1 MRMRATWLGM
11 MAALAA
17 ASPCAAQT
25 AYYGGSPDRLTLT
38 VDVRASISA
47 RCGFVPANAPGANYV
62 EPNFET
68 QGFDRVAAFKL
79 DCTSASRV
87 GVVSSNGGLSTG
99 GAAAGP
105 GYTAL
110 APYDVQLTL
119 NGNATSATA
128 TCGAKDLVPASN
140 ACAPTYLPA
149 VGPNFSGPAS
159 ATQGLRL
166 AGPATIG
173 SDSTIRVKA
182 NAYGGSAI
190 LTAGTYVDTLTV
202 TISPAT

>member
-1 MRMRATWLGM
+1 M
-11 MAALAA
+11 ALATA
-17 ASPCAAQT
+17 APCLAQT
-25 AYYGGSPDRLTLT
+25 AYYGGSPDRLSLT
-38 VDVRASISA
+38 VDVRASVAA
-47 RCGFVPANAPGANYV
+47 RCGFAPASAPGASYV
-62 EPNFET
+62 EPDFET

-87 GVVSSNGGLSTG
+87 GVVSSNGGLAT

-105 GYTAL
+105 GYAAL

-119 NGNATSATA
+119 NGNALSATA
-128 TCGAKDLVPASN
+128 TCGAKDLIASSN

-149 VGPNFSGPAS
+149 VGPNFTGPAS
-159 ATQGLRL
+159 ASKGLRL
-166 AGPATIG
+166 PGPATIG
-173 SDSTIRVKA
+173 SDSTIRLKA
-182 NAYGGSAI
+182 GAYAGASI

>member
-1 MRMRATWLGM
+1 MRMRARWLAM
-11 MAALAA
+11 VAALAA
-17 ASPCAAQT
+17 AAPCLAQT

-38 VDVRASISA
+38 VDVRASVAA
-47 RCGFVPANAPGANYV
+47 RCGFLPASAPGANYV
-62 EPNFET
+62 EPDFET

-87 GVVSSNGGLSTG
+87 GVVSSNGGLATG

-119 NGNATSATA
+119 NGNAVSASA
-128 TCGAKDLVPASN
+128 TCGAKDLVATGS

-149 VGPNFSGPAS
+149 AGPNFSGPAS
-159 ATQGLRL
+159 ATKGLRL

-173 SDSTIRVKA
+173 SDSTIRLKA
-182 NAYGGSAI
+182 NAYAGSPI

>member
-1 MRMRATWLGM
+1 MV
-11 MAALAA
+11 AALAA
-17 ASPCAAQT
+17 AAPCAAQT
-25 AYYGGSPDRLTLT
+25 AYYGGSPDRLNLT
-38 VDVRASISA
+38 VEVRASIAA
-47 RCGFVPANAPGANYV
+47 RCGFAPANEPGANYF
-62 EPNFET
+62 EPDFET

-87 GVVSSNGGLSTG
+87 GVVSSNGGLASG
-99 GAAAGP
+99 SAAGP

-119 NGNATSATA
+119 SGNATSATA

-149 VGPNFSGPAS
+149 SGSNFSGPAS
-159 ATQGLRL
+159 TTKGLRL

-182 NAYGGSAI
+182 NAYAGPPI
-190 LTAGTYVDTLTV
+190 LTAGTYSDTLTV

>member
-1 MRMRATWLGM
+1 MPMGARWLGLVV
-11 MAALAA
+11 AIAA
-17 ASPCAAQT
+17 AAPCAAQT
-25 AYYGGSPDRLTLT
+25 AYYGGSPDRLNLT
-38 VDVRASISA
+38 VEVRASVNA
-47 RCGFVPANAPGANYV
+47 RCGFLPSSAPGASYV

-99 GAAAGP
+99 AAAAGP

-119 NGNATSATA
+119 NGNAVSASA
-128 TCGAKDLVPASN
+128 TCGAKDLVATSN
-140 ACAPTYLPA
+140 TCAPTYLPA

-159 ATQGLRL
+159 ATKGLRL

-173 SDSTIRVKA
+173 SDSTIRLKA
-182 NAYGGSAI
+182 NAYAGAAI

>member
-1 MRMRATWLGM
+1 
-11 MAALAA
+11 LAA
-17 ASPCAAQT
+17 AVPCAAQT
-25 AYYGGSPDRLTLT
+25 AYYAGSPDRLNLT
-38 VDVRASISA
+38 VEVRASISA
-47 RCGFVPANAPGANYV
+47 RCGFVPASAPGASYV

-105 GYTAL
+105 GYTAT

-140 ACAPTYLPA
+140 ACAPTYLAA

-166 AGPATIG
+166 GGPATIG

-182 NAYGGSAI
+182 NAYAGASI
-190 LTAGTYVDTLTV
+190 LTAGTYSDTLTV

>member
-1 MRMRATWLGM
+1 MLMRATGL
-11 MAALAA
+11 AITAIFAA
-17 ASPCAAQT
+17 AAPCAAQT
-25 AYYGGSPDRLTLT
+25 AYYGGSPDRLALT
-38 VDVRASISA
+38 IEVRASISA
-47 RCGFVPANAPGANYV
+47 RCGFVPASAPGANYV
-62 EPNFET
+62 EPDFET
-68 QGFDRVAAFKL
+68 QGFDRTAVFKL

-87 GVVSSNGGLSTG
+87 GVVSANGGLAN
-99 GAAAGP
+99 GAVAAGP

-110 APYDVQLTL
+110 APYDVQLNL
-119 NGNATSATA
+119 AGDGMSVSA

-166 AGPATIG
+166 GGPATLG
-173 SDSTIRVKA
+173 SDSSIRVKA
-182 NAYGGSAI
+182 NAYTGAAI
-190 LTAGTYVDTLTV
+190 LTAGTYSDTLTV